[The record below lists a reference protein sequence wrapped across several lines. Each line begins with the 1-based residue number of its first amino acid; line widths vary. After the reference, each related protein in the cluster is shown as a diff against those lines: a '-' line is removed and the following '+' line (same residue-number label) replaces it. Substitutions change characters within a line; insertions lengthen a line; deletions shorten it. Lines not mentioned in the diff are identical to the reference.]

1 MRRSIAV
8 LVLSGALAAC
18 GGSATTTL
26 RAEGTERAPAAK
38 ADIDVEREGGHND
51 IDLQISDLVAPSTLG
66 EQFTRYGVW
75 MTRDDGSTSL
85 VGFLEYQSDIEYGSL
100 EAQSPLD
107 PVDIVVTAEGAEIG
121 SAPSD
126 VVVLRRRVQ

>member
-1 MRRSIAV
+1 MRRSIAA

-18 GGSATTTL
+18 GGGATTTL

-51 IDLQISDLVAPSTLG
+51 IDVQVSDLVEPGTLG
-66 EQFTRYGVW
+66 EQFSRYGVW
-75 MTRDDGSTSL
+75 MVRDDGSTSFL
-85 VGFLEYQSDIEYGSL
+85 GFLNYQSDIEFGAL
-100 EAQSPLD
+100 EAQAPLD
-107 PVDIVVTAEGAEIG
+107 PVDILVTAEGAEVG